1 MSSPSFCLPFL
12 LFLTLSIV
20 AKAAVPSSKTF
31 KYVLQGEF
39 GDYITEYDASYRI
52 INIPNFLTASTPFQ
66 LFFYNT
72 TPDAYTL
79 GLRLGRPRY
88 ESQLRWVWD
97 ANRGNPVRENST
109 LTFGADGNLVLRN
122 VDGKI
127 AWQTDTKNKG
137 VVDIELL
144 PTGNLVLMDKNRR
157 FVWQSF
163 DYPGDT
169 LLMGAGLRPG
179 GVNKLV
185 SRVSDAD
192 GSEGPYSLVLEKDRL
207 ALYVKSKNSPKPL
220 LYYAKDLGSSGLPIN
235 RVAFKV
241 EPLTDDAFEYE
252 IAFEVF
258 AGNSS
263 YIQRIG
269 RPTKFNST
277 LSLLRVGSDG
287 SLKVHSFYDRVELGG
302 WEVTYSEFDRDDI
315 YGGTECRLPTR
326 CGSLG
331 VCEDDQ
337 CVACPTP
344 KGLSAYNKKCAP
356 PKLPSCKG
364 GSQVVDYYKVVGV
377 EHFTYEYTQGD
388 GPTKLADCRAKCS
401 MDCGCLGFFYR
412 EESSKC
418 LLAPELGTFTKV
430 ANKSHVAYIKLS

>member
-1 MSSPSFCLPFL
+1 MSSPSFSLPFI
-12 LFLTLSIV
+12 LFSLFVTLSTV
-20 AKAAVPSSKTF
+20 AQAAVPSSKTF

-39 GDYITEYDASYRI
+39 GQYITEYYASYRMI
-52 INIPNFLTASTPFQ
+52 IIPNFETASMPFQ

-72 TPDAYTL
+72 TPNAYTL
-79 GLRLGRPRY
+79 GLRLGRARY
-88 ESQLRWVWD
+88 ESH
-97 ANRGNPVRENST
+97 
-109 LTFGADGNLVLRN
+109 LVPMEIWYL
-122 VDGKI
+122 
-127 AWQTDTKNKG
+127 QMTDTKNKG
-137 VVDIELL
+137 VVDIQLL
-144 PTGNLVLMDKNRR
+144 PTRNLVLMDKNRR

-192 GSEGPYSLVLEKDRL
+192 GSEGPYSLVLEKDRV
-207 ALYVKSKNSPKPL
+207 ALYLKSKNSPKPL
-220 LYYAKDLGSSGLPIN
+220 LYYAKVLQLSPIN
-235 RVAFKV
+235 RVVYKV
-241 EPLTDDAFEYE
+241 EPLSENAFEYE

-258 AGNSS
+258 VGNSS
-263 YIQRIG
+263 YSQRIG

-287 SLKVHSFYDRVELGG
+287 SLKVYSFYDRVELGG

-344 KGLSAYNKKCAP
+344 KGI
-356 PKLPSCKG
+356 LPSCKG

-412 EESSKC
+412 EESSKS
-418 LLAPELGTFTKV
+418 LLAPVLGTLTKV
-430 ANKSHVAYIKLS
+430 TNKSHVAYIKMSK